1 MQGTFQKSVQQGK
14 INKNKKS
21 KETKDNISVKKVKW
35 CAWDCLVV
43 ALKTLYPGKPLSPR
57 QTEVVGHLVI
67 PVNYFFFFFLEISYY
82 FHAPF
87 TRENRSTKRSSK
99 PVYSYR
105 SIEW

>member
-35 CAWDCLVV
+35 CAWDCLIV

-67 PVNYFFFFFLEISYY
+67 PVNYFFFFFFGDKLLFSC
-82 FHAPF
+82 PF
-87 TRENRSTKRSSK
+87 YKRK
-99 PVYSYR
+99 PKHKKVK
-105 SIEW
+105 